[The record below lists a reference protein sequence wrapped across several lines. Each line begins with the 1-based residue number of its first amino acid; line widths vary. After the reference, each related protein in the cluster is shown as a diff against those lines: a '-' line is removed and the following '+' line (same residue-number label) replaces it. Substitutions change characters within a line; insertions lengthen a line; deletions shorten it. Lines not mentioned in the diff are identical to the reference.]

1 MKRFTAISATAVAAA
16 LFLAG
21 CGSDTGSDTAEGT
34 MPGMDHGSMP
44 ASPSAASSGVAADHN
59 SADAMFAQMMIP
71 HHEQAVEMS
80 DIMLAKDGLD
90 PQITQ
95 LAEDIKAAQGPE
107 IEKMTGWLQAW
118 DEPVMMPSE
127 SAGTGGG
134 EGHDMHGSESGG
146 SGMGSM
152 EGMMSPDD
160 LAALEAAQ
168 GDDAAR
174 MFLTQMIAHHEGA
187 VAMAE
192 EEAANGQNADAVA
205 LAEAVVADQSAEIEK
220 MKDLLAGL

>member
-1 MKRFTAISATAVAAA
+1 MKRFTAISATAVATA

-21 CGSDTGSDTAEGT
+21 CGSDTGSDTTEGT
-34 MPGMDHGSMP
+34 IPGMDHGSMS

-80 DIMLAKDGLD
+80 DIILTKDGLD
-90 PQITQ
+90 PQIVR
-95 LAEDIKAAQGPE
+95 LAEGIKAAQGPE

-118 DEPVMMPSE
+118 GEPMEM
-127 SAGTGGG
+127 
-134 EGHDMHGSESGG
+134 SGDHA
-146 SGMGSM
+146 M

-160 LAALEAAQ
+160 LAALETAQ
-168 GDDAAR
+168 GDEAAR

-187 VAMAE
+187 IVMAE
-192 EEAANGQNADAVA
+192 EEVDNGKNADAVA

>member
-1 MKRFTAISATAVAAA
+1 MKKTLTTSAAVIAAA
-16 LFLAG
+16 IALAG
-21 CGSDTGSDTAEGT
+21 CSAGPGTGSSDTSS
-34 MPGMDHGSMP
+34 MPGMNRGSSGTSSSSAP
-44 ASPSAASSGVAADHN
+44 AASGD
-59 SADAMFAQMMIP
+59 SAWPMNDDDTMFAQMMIP
-71 HHEQAVEMS
+71 HHAQAMEMS

-90 PQITQ
+90 PQIIQ

-118 DEPVMMPSE
+118 GEPMEM
-127 SAGTGGG
+127 
-134 EGHDMHGSESGG
+134 SGDHA
-146 SGMGSM
+146 M

-160 LAALEAAQ
+160 LEALESAQ

-192 EEAANGQNADAVA
+192 EESANGQNADTVA
-205 LAEAVVADQSAEIEK
+205 LAETVIADQSAEIEK
-220 MKDLLAGL
+220 MKDLQANL

>member
-21 CGSDTGSDTAEGT
+21 CGSDTGSETTEGT
-34 MPGMDHGSMP
+34 MPGMDHGSMS
-44 ASPSAASSGVAADHN
+44 ASPSAAASDAADHN

-80 DIMLAKDGLD
+80 DIMLVKDGLD
-90 PQITQ
+90 PQIIQ

-118 DEPVMMPSE
+118 GEPMEM
-127 SAGTGGG
+127 
-134 EGHDMHGSESGG
+134 SGDHA
-146 SGMGSM
+146 M

-174 MFLTQMIAHHEGA
+174 VFLTQMIAHHEGA

-192 EEAANGQNADAVA
+192 EESANGQNADTVA
-205 LAEAVVADQSAEIEK
+205 LAETVIADQSAEIEK
-220 MKDLLAGL
+220 MKDLLANL

>member
-21 CGSDTGSDTAEGT
+21 CGSDTGSDTTEGT
-34 MPGMDHGSMP
+34 MPGMDHGSMS
-44 ASPSAASSGVAADHN
+44 ASPSAASSGVAADRN

-90 PQITQ
+90 PQIIQ

-107 IEKMTGWLQAW
+107 IEKMTGWLQTW
-118 DEPVMMPSE
+118 GEPMEM
-127 SAGTGGG
+127 
-134 EGHDMHGSESGG
+134 SGDHA
-146 SGMGSM
+146 M

-168 GDDAAR
+168 GDEAAR

-192 EEAANGQNADAVA
+192 EETANGQNPDAVA

-220 MKDLLAGL
+220 MKDLLANL

>member
-1 MKRFTAISATAVAAA
+1 MKRFSAISATAVAAA

-34 MPGMDHGSMP
+34 MPGMDHGSMS
-44 ASPSAASSGVAADHN
+44 ASPSAASSGVAADNN
-59 SADAMFAQMMIP
+59 SADAMFAQMMLP

-80 DIMLAKDGLD
+80 DIMLAKDNLD
-90 PQITQ
+90 PQIMQ

-118 DEPVMMPSE
+118 GEPMEM
-127 SAGTGGG
+127 
-134 EGHDMHGSESGG
+134 SGDHA
-146 SGMGSM
+146 M

-160 LAALEAAQ
+160 LAQLEAAQ
-168 GDDAAR
+168 GDEAAR

-192 EEAANGQNADAVA
+192 EEIANGQDPDAVA

-220 MKDLLAGL
+220 MKELLAGL